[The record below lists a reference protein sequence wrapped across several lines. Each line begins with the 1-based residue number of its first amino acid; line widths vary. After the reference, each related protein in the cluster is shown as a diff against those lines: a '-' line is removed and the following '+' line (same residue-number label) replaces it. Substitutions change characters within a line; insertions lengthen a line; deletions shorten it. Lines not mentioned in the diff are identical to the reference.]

1 MPRSIRKEELEQTP
15 DAERKELALCR
26 AFRHLDAVDF
36 QYYGFEEQTCITD
49 EIGAGQMET
58 IRTPGHGIV
67 VTLRPRGGT
76 SQGVIS
82 WGLEWVLT

>member
-36 QYYGFEEQTCITD
+36 QYYGFEEHTCITD

-67 VTLRPRGGT
+67 VTCGREAG
-76 SQGVIS
+76 QAK
-82 WGLEWVLT
+82 E